1 MTIDNL
7 IEALTLYF
15 ISDDQ
20 APQLTP
26 YDQVKIALEAGATI
40 IQYRHKDFDL
50 RFYDEAL
57 AIRQLCRANAV
68 PFIVN
73 DHVLLA
79 QALAAEG
86 VHLGQADENP
96 GLVRRILGP
105 QAIIGISISNHHELT
120 HTDLTPC
127 DYIGSG
133 PVFPTTTK
141 ADAKKVRQLSGL
153 EEIAQAAPLPVVAI
167 GGIDHTNAATCFQF
181 GAAGVAVIST
191 ISRALDPRQNAS
203 KLSAACGCLPRK
215 PLKRPPAQTI

>member
-1 MTIDNL
+1 MSIDNL
-7 IEALTLYF
+7 NTALRFYF

-20 APQLTP
+20 ATSLTP
-26 YDQVKIALEAGATI
+26 YDQVRIAIQAGATT
-40 IQYRHKDFDL
+40 IQYRRKKFNL
-50 RFYDEAL
+50 QFYDEAL
-57 AIRQLCRANAV
+57 AIRQLCQANAV

-79 QALAAEG
+79 RALAAEG
-86 VHLGQADENP
+86 VHLGQADANP

-105 QAIIGISISNHHELT
+105 QAIIGISVSNRYELT

-153 EEIAQAAPLPVVAI
+153 EEITRAAPLPVVAI
-167 GGIDHTNAATCFQF
+167 GGIDHTNATACFQY
-181 GAAGVAVIST
+181 GATGIAVIST
-191 ISRALDPRQNAS
+191 ISRATDPLQNALQ
-203 KLSAACGCLPRK
+203 LSAACGCIPRDPLGLP
-215 PLKRPPAQTI
+215 PSEAI

>member
-1 MTIDNL
+1 MIDNL
-7 IEALTLYF
+7 IEALRFYF

-26 YDQVKIALEAGATI
+26 YDQVKIAIEAGATI

-50 RFYDEAL
+50 RFYEEAL

-79 QALAAEG
+79 LALAAEG
-86 VHLGQADENP
+86 IHLGQADENP
-96 GLVRRILGP
+96 VLVRRILGP
-105 QAIIGISISNHHELT
+105 QAIIGISVSNLYELT

-133 PVFPTTTK
+133 PVFSTITK

-153 EEIAQAAPLPVVAI
+153 EEITRAAPLPVVAI
-167 GGIDHTNAATCFQF
+167 GGIDHGNAAACFQS

-191 ISRALDPRQNAS
+191 ISRAFDPRKNAS
-203 KLSAACGCLPRK
+203 KLSAVCGCSQRD
-215 PLKRPPAQTI
+215 PLKHPPSKTV